1 MKGFKCGWVRRFH
14 FADGLEGN
22 YQLDEHRA
30 SLGFQDTLCALA
42 FQASFPCFPSHCSLS
57 LSLCLTLS
65 HSASLARWLCLS
77 FPLTTVIFNFMLIQ
91 KRVKGEQKAIF
102 ASSTQVKT
110 LKGPH
115 SHRGMCLRAWR
126 QSKMFSGTFRG

>member
-1 MKGFKCGWVRRFH
+1 MRGFKCGWVRRFH

-22 YQLDEHRA
+22 YQFDEHRA
-30 SLGFQDTLCALA
+30 SLGFQDTLCELA
-42 FQASFPCFPSHCSLS
+42 FQASFPGFPSHCSLS
-57 LSLCLTLS
+57 LSLS
-65 HSASLARWLCLS
+65 RSVSLLRWVCLS

-115 SHRGMCLRAWR
+115 SHQACV
-126 QSKMFSGTFRG
+126 